1 MMKVIQ
7 VQSLIRGFLERR
19 RYRVMKLTCEVQS
32 KYFKSDEGRET
43 LRGPYQDDA
52 SLEEGEHTYQTG
64 AKYTGLWKGGLRHG
78 QGKME
83 WVDRA
88 RYEGE
93 W

>member
-1 MMKVIQ
+1 MKVVQ
-7 VQSLIRGFLERR
+7 VQSIIRGFLERR

-52 SLEEGEHTYQTG
+52 SLEQGEHIYQSG

-88 RYEGE
+88 RYEGD